1 MNDSV
6 LVHKHLIVRA
16 EAVNPPMDVQ
26 HLTDWLHNFINSI
39 NMKVLMGPYVT
50 YHDVPGNRGITGA
63 AIIETSHIVMH
74 VWDECSPA
82 LMQFDV
88 YSCGAFDPETICKKI
103 TRDFDVT
110 KIEYKFLDRE
120 NDLTDIG
127 GGSFKP
133 LTAKSYEDKVK
144 LEKEKILLKN
154 RKEVDINKD
163 GSGYTIKEGP
173 NKGKTLAHIRIPTK
187 KLNDKD
193 TVVLLITAGVLILL
207 AVIIVGDYLVALEE
221 NRPVDE
227 SVITLMKMSVT
238 GLIGVIGGYIG
249 GKN

>member
-1 MNDSV
+1 MENQM

-16 EAVNPPMDVQ
+16 EAVNPPMEVQ
-26 HLTDWLHNFINSI
+26 HLTDWLHNFIDSI

-88 YSCGAFDPETICKKI
+88 YSCGEFDPETICRKI

-120 NDLTDIG
+120 NNLTDIG

-144 LEKEKILLKN
+144 LEKEKILLRTEK
-154 RKEVDINKD
+154 KLILIKMVQDTLLKKD
-163 GSGYTIKEGP
+163 QIKE
-173 NKGKTLAHIRIPTK
+173 
-187 KLNDKD
+187 KL
-193 TVVLLITAGVLILL
+193 
-207 AVIIVGDYLVALEE
+207 
-221 NRPVDE
+221 
-227 SVITLMKMSVT
+227 
-238 GLIGVIGGYIG
+238 
-249 GKN
+249 